1 MTDFFKKAFYIS
13 LGMASLGKAKMEEFA
28 RDYANIS
35 QQSEAEG
42 KKVYEDLTKGAKEAR
57 EEIEKNIKEETEK
70 VTSRFNRKINERMDA
85 LEARIQALENKLKS
99 E

>member
-13 LGMASLGKAKMEEFA
+13 LGMAALGKAKMEEFA
-28 RDYANIS
+28 KDYANIS

-42 KKVYEDLTKGAKEAR
+42 RKVYEQMTKGAKEAR
-57 EEIEKNIKEETEK
+57 DEIEKNIKTETEK
-70 VTSRFNRKINERMDA
+70 VMNKFNRATLEKLEA
-85 LEARIQALENKLKS
+85 LEARIHALENKLKS

>member
-13 LGMASLGKAKMEEFA
+13 LGMAALGKAKMEEFA
-28 RDYANIS
+28 KDYANIS

-42 KKVYEDLTKGAKEAR
+42 KKVYENLTQGAKEAR
-57 EEIEKNIKEETEK
+57 EEIEKNIKTETEK
-70 VTSRFNRKINERMDA
+70 MMKKFNRSTLDRLDA
-85 LEARIQALENKLKS
+85 LEARIQAPENKLKS

>member
-1 MTDFFKKAFYIS
+1 MTDFFKKAFYMS
-13 LGMASLGKAKMEEFA
+13 LGMASLGRAKMEEFSK
-28 RDYANIS
+28 DYANMS

-42 KKVYEDLTKGAKEAR
+42 RKVYEDLTKGAKEAR
-57 EEIEKNIKEETEK
+57 DEIEAKIKTETEK
-70 VTSRFNRKINERMDA
+70 VSKKFNSATRERLDA